1 MKRIAV
7 FGYSIMSLEVMNR
20 LNEDE
25 YSLVFIGKD
34 ESETTL
40 LAEKGFETRII
51 DYRNDDELRS
61 IGIGTEIDILFC
73 YYPKDSENVFLT
85 ISARAIDKELTIVA
99 IVDDPESAEKLLA
112 AGANKIIDPYEICGR
127 KTHDM
132 LSKPDITDILDDTV
146 FGRHD
151 LHIAQIEIP
160 QRSRLENTKSCELK
174 LNEKHNLILIGVVDR
189 DSGEALNFAIGE
201 KECTLKAGDVLVVL
215 GPSRE
220 IRAFKEE
227 VETVDHAS
235 GFSPEEKSLKPHSP
249 ENGGSN
255 NSL

>member
-7 FGYSIMSLEVMNR
+7 FGYSIMSLEVMTR
-20 LNEDE
+20 LNEDQ

-34 ESETTL
+34 ESEAVL
-40 LAEKGFETRII
+40 IAEKGFDAKII
-51 DYRNDDELRS
+51 DFRNDEALKS
-61 IGIGTEIDILFC
+61 IGIGADVDIIFC
-73 YYPKDSENVFLT
+73 FYPRDSDNVFLT
-85 ISARAIDKELTIVA
+85 ISARAIDKELIIVA

-132 LSKPDITDILDDTV
+132 LAKPDITNILDAAV

-160 QRSRLENTKSCELK
+160 QGSYLENIETSELK
-174 LNEKHNLILIGVVDR
+174 LDEKHNLILIGVVDR
-189 DSGEALNFAIGE
+189 DSGEALHFAIGE
-201 KECTLKAGDVLVVL
+201 KEYTLNAGDILVVL

-220 IRAFKEE
+220 IRSFKEE
-227 VETVDHAS
+227 VETV
-235 GFSPEEKSLKPHSP
+235 
-249 ENGGSN
+249 
-255 NSL
+255 